1 MDVVSTLVM
10 EAAVVAAVVERNELE
25 DWISEVVVEAH
36 GGPCWTPLL
45 IDS

>member
-1 MDVVSTLVM
+1 MDVVSTPVM
-10 EAAVVAAVVERNELE
+10 GAAVVAVVVERNELE
-25 DWISEVVVEAH
+25 DWISEAVVEAH